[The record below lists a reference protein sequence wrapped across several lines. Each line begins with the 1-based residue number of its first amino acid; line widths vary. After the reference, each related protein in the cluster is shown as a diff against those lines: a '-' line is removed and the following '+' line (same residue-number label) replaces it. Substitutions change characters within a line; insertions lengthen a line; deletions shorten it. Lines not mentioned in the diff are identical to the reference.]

1 MENNKIIVFGT
12 GSFAARIVFDIAATA
27 DAPVHVIIAGRN
39 AERLGW
45 LTTAAN
51 ARAFIFGCN
60 TTFSSRHIDMS
71 ESNAVVDIIGEL
83 RPSVVVQA
91 ASPQA
96 SAVIAS
102 RGNAW
107 TQLIREGG
115 LSATAVT
122 QSMFPIRVAR
132 AIKESGVNC
141 HLINC
146 SYPDVVNTMIAA
158 LGLPIACGIGNVAI
172 LSSVFAK
179 PLGVR
184 EPQRIQVLAHYQSIT
199 PYRQPTA
206 DRNGPEPR
214 IWVNGEEIADVRHAT
229 RNVKL
234 TAEPV
239 IDISGAC
246 GVPLMLA
253 MSSAGDWF
261 GHVPGPLGLPGGYP
275 VRFSDNKLRLN
286 LPASLT
292 QDEAVSWNKAF
303 EEKNGLYVDASG
315 RVNFSG
321 VLYDK
326 LSAHSPKLASGFD
339 VKDIDQMFLE
349 TEALRTSL
357 IETPERS

>member
-27 DAPVHVIIAGRN
+27 DAPVHVITAGRN
-39 AERLGW
+39 AERLDW

-51 ARAFIFGCN
+51 ARAFIFGRN
-60 TTFSSRHIDMS
+60 ATFASRMIDMS
-71 ESNAVVDIIGEL
+71 QSNAIVDVIGEL

-107 TQLIREGG
+107 TQLISEAG

-132 AIKESGVNC
+132 AINESGANC

-158 LGLPIACGIGNVAI
+158 LGLPITCGIGNVAI

-179 PLGVR
+179 PLSVR
-184 EPQRIQVLAHYQSIT
+184 EPERMHVLAHYQTIT
-199 PYRQPTA
+199 PYRHPTSG
-206 DRNGPEPR
+206 RNGPEPR
-214 IWVNGEEIADVRHAT
+214 IWVDGEEIADVRYAT
-229 RNVKL
+229 RDVKL
-234 TAEPV
+234 TTEPV
-239 IDISGAC
+239 IAVSGAS

-253 MSSAGDWF
+253 IAHACDWL

-275 VRFSDNKLRLN
+275 VRFSGNKLRLN

-292 QDEAVSWNKAF
+292 QDEAVSWNKMF
-303 EEKNGLYVDASG
+303 EEKNGLYVDESC
-315 RVNFSG
+315 RVHFTG
-321 VLYDK
+321 VLRDK
-326 LSAHSPKLASGFD
+326 LAAHSPELAAGFD
-339 VKDIDQMFLE
+339 VRDIDQMFME
-349 TEALRTSL
+349 TEALRARL
-357 IETPERS
+357 IETPDRI